1 MVRANIAEREYKSR
15 ISAEGGIS
23 RIFRF
28 GKLIPVIGVALSL
41 AACGVAPGMRMSE
54 PAQIPITD
62 ATSTEGA
69 QQLNVP
75 IEEIN
80 LSLIR
85 QLQNQAA
92 RQQDTEILQL
102 LKQPEAKY
110 TVGVGDV
117 LQITVWDHP
126 EFAEALGAQS
136 NNVARAADPTP
147 GVIVDQD
154 GNIQFPYVGSLQVA
168 GLRTEE
174 IQRSLTAGLSRYFT
188 HPQVTVRIASFRSK
202 KIYLDGEIHN
212 PGAVP
217 LTDIP
222 MNFFEAVAGGG
233 GFTAAADQSRVEL
246 VRRGVTYQIDFSKM
260 LQEGINPSQ
269 LVLRDGDF
277 VRVLARNDSNIF
289 VMGEVTKPALAVP
302 MKDGKITLSQAIA
315 QAGSI
320 NPNTADAAQFYVIRG
335 SMNGTPK
342 VFHLNAA
349 SPVSMVLANE
359 FPLEPKD
366 IVYVDGNGLVR
377 ISRVLSLLLPA
388 INAGLA
394 GVYYT
399 K

>member
-1 MVRANIAEREYKSR
+1 
-15 ISAEGGIS
+15 
-23 RIFRF
+23 
-28 GKLIPVIGVALSL
+28 
-41 AACGVAPGMRMSE
+41 MRMSQ
-54 PAQIPITD
+54 PAQLPVTD
-62 ATSTEGA
+62 ATSAGGVR
-69 QQLNVP
+69 QLDIP

-80 LSLIR
+80 LSLIK
-85 QLQNQAA
+85 QLRDQATNQQSPAVLA
-92 RQQDTEILQL
+92 L
-102 LKQPEAKY
+102 LSQPKEKY
-110 TVGVGDV
+110 TVGIGDV

-126 EFAEALGAQS
+126 EFAEAVGAQP
-136 NNVARAADPTP
+136 NTVARASDPSQ

-154 GNIQFPYVGSLQVA
+154 GNIQFPYVGVLRAA

-174 IQRSLTAGLSRYFT
+174 IQRSLTGSLSRYFT

-202 KIYLDGEIHN
+202 KIYLDGEVHN

-233 GFTAAADQSRVEL
+233 GFTAGADQSRVVV
-246 VRRGVTYQIDFSKM
+246 VRRGATYRIDFPKM
-260 LQEGINPSQ
+260 LEKGVNPAQ
-269 LVLRDGDF
+269 LILRDGDF
-277 VRVLARNDSNIF
+277 VRVLARDDNNIF
-289 VMGEVTKPALAVP
+289 VMGEVTKPAIAVP
-302 MKDGKITLSQAIA
+302 MKDGEITLSQAIA

-320 NPNTADAAQFYVIRG
+320 NSNTADAAQFYVIRG
-335 SMNGTPK
+335 SMNGTPQ
-342 VFHLNAA
+342 VFHLNAS

-377 ISRVLSLLLPA
+377 ISRVLNLLLPA